1 MSDLVFDAKFSYSLE
16 PLGDNEIDIDRYY
29 VTRND
34 NLVLTTTYSSSTDP
48 FYAIYGFP
56 LNDPRILMSWGYDGK
71 WNDDMAEHMCDIT
84 HIAHVTSYE
93 YNITESDNAQSE
105 DI

>member
-1 MSDLVFDAKFSYSLE
+1 MSNLIFDANFSYSLE

-34 NLVLTTTYSSSTDP
+34 NLVLTTTYSNSIDP

-56 LNDPRILMSWGYDGK
+56 LNDPRVQMSWGYDGK
-71 WNDDMAEHMCDIT
+71 WNDEPEEHMCDIT
-84 HIAHVTSYE
+84 HIAHIASYE
-93 YNITESDNAQSE
+93 YDITEDCDEQT
-105 DI
+105 